1 MKKIRVRLS
10 VTLRTSIL
18 PLLVLMLNL
27 VLLRTD
33 AVPEVVTITYV
44 PRQATLSVRY
54 GTRPPTETVQPT
66 ITSTATQSSPTPT
79 PTGTPTSTPT
89 ATPTATKTSTPI
101 PTATATPTPTPL
113 PTPDDVARQVR
124 MPILMYHHIAVSPAD
139 ADIYRRDLSVSP
151 ENFAAQM
158 QYLAEQ
164 GYQTIS
170 LYDLIYHL
178 SLGWPLPP
186 KPIIITF
193 DDGYRDNYTNALPV
207 LLKHGFVGTFFIL
220 TEPIDQKHEDYL
232 TWNQVRRMSEVG
244 MDIEVHGRTHRDL
257 RGRDTDFLIWE
268 IVGPQEIIEARI
280 HHLPRFFCYPSGQYD
295 EDVVALLKSA
305 YFWGAVT
312 VEQGT
317 LHTPESLFD
326 LHRIRV
332 KGADNLEDFIAK
344 LEWDWPE

>member
-1 MKKIRVRLS
+1 MKKIPVRLG
-10 VTLRTSIL
+10 VTLRMGIL
-18 PLLVLMLNL
+18 PLLVVMLNL
-27 VLLRTD
+27 ALLRTD
-33 AVPEVVTITYV
+33 SVPEVVTATYV
-44 PRQATLSVRY
+44 PRQATLSARY

-66 ITSTATQSSPTPT
+66 ITSTATHSSPTPT
-79 PTGTPTSTPT
+79 LTGTPTSTPA
-89 ATPTATKTSTPI
+89 ATPTVTKTPTPT
-101 PTATATPTPTPL
+101 PTATATPTPPPL
-113 PTPDDVARQVR
+113 PTPDGVARQVR
-124 MPILMYHHIAVSPAD
+124 VPILMYHHVAVPPAD

-151 ENFAAQM
+151 ENFAAQL

-164 GYQTIS
+164 GYQTIT
-170 LYDLIYHL
+170 LYDLVYHL

-232 TWNQVRRMSEVG
+232 TWNQVRRMSEAG
-244 MDIEVHGRTHRDL
+244 MDIEVHGRTHQDL

-280 HHLPRFFCYPSGQYD
+280 HQLPRFFCYPSGQYD
-295 EDVVALLKSA
+295 ENVVALLKSA

-317 LHTPESLFD
+317 LHTTDGLFQ
-326 LHRIRV
+326 LRRIRV
-332 KGADNLEDFIAK
+332 KGADTLDDFIAK
-344 LEWDWPE
+344 LEWDWPD